1 MSASITSSLSAEP
14 VFIAALFLQARC
26 EKIKAVDDHPGALGL
41 LTRPL
46 DAGLVLG
53 MLRSVIDPELG
64 VNIVDLGLVYDV
76 SISADGAVAIE
87 MTLTTPGCPLGGF
100 LDDQIRA
107 CLAQLPQ
114 VRGVEVAL
122 VWDPPWQPAAM
133 SDAARE
139 QLGWA

>member
-1 MSASITSSLSAEP
+1 M
-14 VFIAALFLQARC
+14 
-26 EKIKAVDDHPGALGL
+26 DDQPGALGL

-46 DAGLVLG
+46 DADLVLQ
-53 MLRSVIDPELG
+53 MLHSVIDPELG
-64 VNIVDLGLVYDV
+64 VNIVDLGLVYD
-76 SISADGAVAIE
+76 IAITPDGGVAIE

-100 LDDQIRA
+100 LDDQIRG

-114 VRGVEVAL
+114 VRSVAVEL
-122 VWDPPWQPAAM
+122 VWEPTWNPAAM